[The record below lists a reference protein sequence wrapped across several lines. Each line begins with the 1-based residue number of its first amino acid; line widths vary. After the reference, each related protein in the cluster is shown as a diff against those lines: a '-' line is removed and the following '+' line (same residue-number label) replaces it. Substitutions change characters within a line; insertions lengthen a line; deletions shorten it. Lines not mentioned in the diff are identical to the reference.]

1 MHRGS
6 VIAKEHN
13 VKNFIFGLR
22 DGLWKMMWIRKRK
35 QLLKRKKVNEK
46 KMKSL
51 RNALNVISA
60 FKEYLQRHIDTEHEG
75 KKQGYFRKKP

>member
-1 MHRGS
+1 MKND
-6 VIAKEHN
+6 VNKE
-13 VKNFIFGLR
+13 
-22 DGLWKMMWIRKRK
+22 
-35 QLLKRKKVNEK
+35 KKTIMEKWLK

-75 KKQGYFRKKP
+75 KKQGYIRKKP